1 MAMPPAIRWAGGLA
15 SRVRFLRTSR
25 GGMAANRLVDSHTTR
40 TPDRPAG
47 APRADRG
54 RATTMGKLLALAALV
69 ASLLV
74 ASPAYAFRLR
84 GAALSDSGVYVTLVL
99 RARQIG
105 NGLVGTIRCIRGSAS
120 CLFGRGRLSATFAAD
135 GSFTGGLLS
144 GNGRTQCA
152 FAGVLA
158 DGGLEGRY
166 RCVRDDGAED
176 IGSFLVTP

>member
-1 MAMPPAIRWAGGLA
+1 MHGMFLADRSETMATNAVDCRTTLDHGIRDRPGLA
-15 SRVRFLRTSR
+15 LT
-25 GGMAANRLVDSHTTR
+25 GKG
-40 TPDRPAG
+40 AG
-47 APRADRG
+47 PKL
-54 RATTMGKLLALAALV
+54 ATKVLAVGAAAL
-69 ASLLV
+69 LL

-99 RARQIG
+99 RARQVG
-105 NGLVGTIRCIRGSAS
+105 TGLVGTIRCIAGSAP
-120 CLFGRGRLSATFAAD
+120 CLFGRGRLSATVARD

-152 FAGVLA
+152 FGGVLA

>member
-1 MAMPPAIRWAGGLA
+1 MSYSATSWLKTASFAIGGEITVLGA
-15 SRVRFLRTSR
+15 DALSLGVQR
-25 GGMAANRLVDSHTTR
+25 GG
-40 TPDRPAG
+40 RPK
-47 APRADRG
+47 
-54 RATTMGKLLALAALV
+54 MIGKLVTLAALL

-74 ASPAYAFRLR
+74 ASPAFAFRLH